1 MTPRGRQRAKENS
14 GSERPEILEMI
25 TLSEGSQTE
34 KDKYHEI
41 AIQGEK
47 THRNLFTKQ
56 THRLEN
62 RLMVTK
68 GKGRGERE

>member
-1 MTPRGRQRAKENS
+1 
-14 GSERPEILEMI
+14 MI

-68 GKGRGERE
+68 GKGRGGKGINWESGIDMYTPLCLNR